1 MAYLNE
7 MTIIG
12 NLGGD
17 PEMRYTA
24 QGIPMTTFSV
34 AVNFNYND
42 ASGERQSETEWFRVV
57 TFRQLAEHCN
67 NYLAK
72 GRRAF
77 VKGRLRGRSWQG
89 ADGQTR
95 ITNEIMADRV
105 IFLDRATGDT
115 AGSIPLGREN
125 ENDTIDADDLPF

>member
-17 PEMRYTA
+17 PEMRYTT
-24 QGIPMTTFSV
+24 QGLPMTTFSV
-34 AVNFNYND
+34 AVNFSYND
-42 ASGERQSETEWFRVV
+42 ASGERQTETEWFRVV
-57 TFRQLAEHCN
+57 AFRQLAELCN
-67 NYLAK
+67 NFLAK

-89 ADGQTR
+89 ADGQPR
-95 ITNEIMADRV
+95 ITNEILADRV

-115 AGSIPLGREN
+115 TGTVPFAKEA
-125 ENDTIDADDLPF
+125 ENDLLEADDLPF

>member
-1 MAYLNE
+1 
-7 MTIIG
+7 
-12 NLGGD
+12 
-17 PEMRYTA
+17 MRYTA

-34 AVNFNYND
+34 AVNYSYND

-57 TFRQLAEHCN
+57 TFRQLAETCN
-67 NYLAK
+67 NFLAK

-89 ADGQTR
+89 ADGQPR

-115 AGSIPLGREN
+115 AGTMPPAREA
-125 ENDTIDADDLPF
+125 ENDTLEADDLPF